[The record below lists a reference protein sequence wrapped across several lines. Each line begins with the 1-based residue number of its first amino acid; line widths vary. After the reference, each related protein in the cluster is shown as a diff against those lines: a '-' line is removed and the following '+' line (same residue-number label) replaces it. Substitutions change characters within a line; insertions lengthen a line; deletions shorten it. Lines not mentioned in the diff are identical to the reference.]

1 MTIYFLQPFPE
12 TRPWVTKRL
21 TFSKRKAEGY
31 LSLMEFIKIEKMHF
45 IVLERDSALR
55 FRLKE
60 VQ

>member
-1 MTIYFLQPFPE
+1 MTIYFFQPFPE
-12 TRPWVTKRL
+12 TRPMGNQEAHVFKEEG
-21 TFSKRKAEGY
+21 EGY